1 MTNSTPTVRS
11 GSSANS
17 RSTKMPG
24 VRCPNCY
31 AKGQEIGNVTKGHG
45 ERDQGRSVPPT
56 ERGRWTFTVQ
66 AYKDIL
72 VSTVKQSRCARKYPT
87 PIRFASSFA

>member
-31 AKGQEIGNVTKGHG
+31 AKGQEVWVIPGKSCHVCHT
-45 ERDQGRSVPPT
+45 P
-56 ERGRWTFTVQ
+56 
-66 AYKDIL
+66 
-72 VSTVKQSRCARKYPT
+72 CA
-87 PIRFASSFA
+87 